1 MHSSSPASTQLD
13 QILSRL
19 EREKLLNIQLTLA
32 VAVVWFLLASLI
44 GTLGGSG
51 SNVGIVFIC
60 ASYHFLWG
68 YAVVRHMFNYV
79 LPKTIRLSVFTDWI
93 RAYWRW
99 YILGLAGL
107 LLLFGNV
114 FVGSVCSV
122 ILGAVATKKLTVPL
136 RQEYLSGSRPMLF
149 RWLNDDYSEKLSPG
163 TKGIYF
169 GGLILPFSEAHTHF
183 RITGAAGSGKT
194 NLLRLMMQSVL
205 PKINAEDI
213 SRALIYDP
221 KSEFLPIIA
230 GMGINQKLIRI
241 LNPFDDRACA
251 WDLAKDLTRDRD
263 ANELASILIPEKA
276 SSQGNTEFF
285 DQASRRILSSIT
297 RFFIRSAPGAWTLR
311 DLVLA
316 AQHLELITIL
326 FSQDKRL
333 KRSLL
338 VLGSGETIGNVMST
352 VAARIGDGLETIAAH
367 CDYHMREGRSFSLS
381 DWLEES
387 SIMILGADPES
398 ESTLQPLNQ
407 LIFTRASQMLL
418 SRKGNKQDWGT
429 TYMFLDELKS
439 LGKVNKLDQIA
450 EMGRSFGIS
459 LVIAFQSYSQIEHV
473 YGEKV
478 ANSLIAQFDK
488 SAYLRTKD
496 KPTAQWS
503 SEQIGDMKIV
513 WKSLNKSQT
522 QGQVLLSGSQTQGFG
537 EQRDSNPVARAEDFM
552 NMPKPDK
559 DSKQGI
565 QGWYR
570 IDNHVYEHEITSE
583 YLERTLMPESSNVKR
598 FNEVSMCAEELRLW
612 DEDDIY
618 RLGIHQIL
626 ARLDN
631 QSLKDLPVEEWVQLP
646 ALPDF
651 ASLSSSLIESSDNT
665 SHNIS

>member
-1 MHSSSPASTQLD
+1 
-13 QILSRL
+13 
-19 EREKLLNIQLTLA
+19 
-32 VAVVWFLLASLI
+32 
-44 GTLGGSG
+44 
-51 SNVGIVFIC
+51 
-60 ASYHFLWG
+60 
-68 YAVVRHMFNYV
+68 MFNYV
-79 LPKTIRLSVFTDWI
+79 LPKTIRLPVFTKWI
-93 RAYWRW
+93 RDFWRW
-99 YILGLAGL
+99 YILGLAAL
-107 LLLFGNV
+107 LLLMGNV
-114 FVGSVCSV
+114 ILGTVCSFM
-122 ILGAVATKKLTVPL
+122 LGAVATKKLTVPL
-136 RQEYLSGSRPMLF
+136 RQEYHSGSRPMLF
-149 RWLNDDYSEKLSPG
+149 RWLKDDYMAKLSQSM
-163 TKGIYF
+163 KGIYF

-205 PKINAEDI
+205 PKINSEGL

-221 KSEFLPIIA
+221 KSEFLPLIA
-230 GMGINQKLIRI
+230 GMGVNQNSIRV
-241 LNPFDDRACA
+241 LNPFDDRAYA

-263 ANELASILIPEKA
+263 ANELANILIPEKPN
-276 SSQGNTEFF
+276 SQGNTEFF

-297 RFFIRSAPGAWTLR
+297 RFFIRSAPGAWSLR

-316 AQHLELITIL
+316 VQHLELITIL
-326 FSQDKRL
+326 LGQDKRL

-338 VLGSGETIGNVMST
+338 VFGSGETIGNVMST

-367 CDYHMREGRSFSLS
+367 CDYHMREGRSFALS

-387 SIMILGADPES
+387 SIMVLGADPES

-418 SRKGNKQDWGT
+418 SRKGDKQEWGT

-439 LGKVNKLDQIA
+439 LGKVNKLYQIA

-459 LVIAFQSYSQIEHV
+459 LTIAFQSYSQIEHV

-513 WKSLNKSQT
+513 WKGLNKSQT
-522 QGQVLLSGSQTQGFG
+522 QGQVLLSGSQTQGFS

-583 YLERTLMPESSNVKR
+583 YLERSLMPESSKVQR

-618 RLGIHQIL
+618 RLGIQQIL
-626 ARLDN
+626 ARLDS
-631 QSLKDLPVEEWVQLP
+631 QALKDLPVEDWVQLP

-651 ASLSSSLIESSDNT
+651 ASLSSGFTEDPENT
-665 SHNIS
+665 SDTI

>member
-1 MHSSSPASTQLD
+1 
-13 QILSRL
+13 
-19 EREKLLNIQLTLA
+19 
-32 VAVVWFLLASLI
+32 
-44 GTLGGSG
+44 
-51 SNVGIVFIC
+51 
-60 ASYHFLWG
+60 
-68 YAVVRHMFNYV
+68 
-79 LPKTIRLSVFTDWI
+79 
-93 RAYWRW
+93 
-99 YILGLAGL
+99 
-107 LLLFGNV
+107 
-114 FVGSVCSV
+114 
-122 ILGAVATKKLTVPL
+122 
-136 RQEYLSGSRPMLF
+136 
-149 RWLNDDYSEKLSPG
+149 
-163 TKGIYF
+163 
-169 GGLILPFSEAHTHF
+169 
-183 RITGAAGSGKT
+183 
-194 NLLRLMMQSVL
+194 
-205 PKINAEDI
+205 
-213 SRALIYDP
+213 
-221 KSEFLPIIA
+221 
-230 GMGINQKLIRI
+230 
-241 LNPFDDRACA
+241 
-251 WDLAKDLTRDRD
+251 
-263 ANELASILIPEKA
+263 
-276 SSQGNTEFF
+276 
-285 DQASRRILSSIT
+285 
-297 RFFIRSAPGAWTLR
+297 
-311 DLVLA
+311 
-316 AQHLELITIL
+316 
-326 FSQDKRL
+326 
-333 KRSLL
+333 
-338 VLGSGETIGNVMST
+338 
-352 VAARIGDGLETIAAH
+352 
-367 CDYHMREGRSFSLS
+367 
-381 DWLEES
+381 
-387 SIMILGADPES
+387 MILGADPES